1 MSIEY
6 TDKNVPFINLG
17 DGYQIRLEYES
28 VLEEKY
34 AEKAKNELRET
45 PDVVANAITEF
56 REMIKSESISIL
68 FYDSIY
74 IPYAKQLNVREKS
87 QLNHL

>member
-28 VLEEKY
+28 ALEEKY
-34 AEKAKNELRET
+34 VEKARNELRET
-45 PDVVANAITEF
+45 PEVVENAIAEF
-56 REMIKSESISIL
+56 REMVKSEFQFL
-68 FYDSIY
+68 FLKMPSGDDDNSD
-74 IPYAKQLNVREKS
+74 AVRGR
-87 QLNHL
+87 QIVQNY